1 MTDQEI
7 ERIVGEHKGTLPFPV
22 YRDVTRSP
30 QVDHV
35 VLNGDRVD
43 IWTCEGRHWNVAVR
57 KD

>member
-7 ERIVGEHKGTLPFPV
+7 DGKVWEHKGALPFSV
-22 YRDVTRSP
+22 YRDVTNSS

-35 VLNGDRVD
+35 VHNGNKFD
-43 IWTCEGRHWNVAVR
+43 IWTRGGRHWNVAVR